1 MCMAAVSVLQT
12 DEFRD
17 WLDRLRDERAK
28 ARIAARIRRMEQE
41 NPGDVRALGGGLIEM
56 RIDFGPGY
64 RIYWVRRGRSI
75 ILLLCGGDKRS
86 QQRDITKARALIEEL
101 NG

>member
-1 MCMAAVSVLQT
+1 
-12 DEFRD
+12 
-17 WLDRLRDERAK
+17 
-28 ARIAARIRRMEQE
+28 
-41 NPGDVRALGGGLIEM
+41 M

-64 RIYWVRRGRSI
+64 RVYWVRRGRSI

>member
-1 MCMAAVSVLQT
+1 MAAVSVLQT

-28 ARIAARIRRMEQE
+28 ARIAARIRRMERE

>member
-1 MCMAAVSVLQT
+1 MAAVSVLQT

-28 ARIAARIRRMEQE
+28 AQIAARIRRMEQE

-101 NG
+101 IG

>member
-1 MCMAAVSVLQT
+1 MAAVSVLQT

-41 NPGDVRALGGGLIEM
+41 NRGDIRALGGGLIEM

>member
-1 MCMAAVSVLQT
+1 MAAVSVLQT

-101 NG
+101 IG

>member
-1 MCMAAVSVLQT
+1 MAAVSVLQT

-17 WLDRLRDERAK
+17 WLDRLRDDRAK
-28 ARIAARIRRMEQE
+28 ARIAARIRRMERE
-41 NPGDVRALGGGLIEM
+41 NPGEVRALGGGLIEM

>member
-1 MCMAAVSVLQT
+1 MAAVSVLQT

-17 WLDRLRDERAK
+17 WLDRLRDDRAK
-28 ARIAARIRRMEQE
+28 ARIAARIRRMERE
-41 NPGDVRALGGGLIEM
+41 NPGEVRALGGGLIEM

-101 NG
+101 N

>member
-1 MCMAAVSVLQT
+1 MAAVSVLQT

-17 WLDRLRDERAK
+17 WLDRLRDDRAK

>member
-1 MCMAAVSVLQT
+1 MNFGTGWIGYVTSARKHES
-12 DEFRD
+12 
-17 WLDRLRDERAK
+17 LRASGGWNRK
-28 ARIAARIRRMEQE
+28 IR
-41 NPGDVRALGGGLIEM
+41 GDIRALGRGLIEM

-64 RIYWVRRGRSI
+64 RVYWVRRGRSI

>member
-1 MCMAAVSVLQT
+1 MAAVSVLQT

>member
-1 MCMAAVSVLQT
+1 MAAVSVLQT

-28 ARIAARIRRMEQE
+28 ARIAARIRRMERE

-101 NG
+101 IG

>member
-1 MCMAAVSVLQT
+1 MAAVSVLQT

-64 RIYWVRRGRSI
+64 RVYWVRRGRSI

-101 NG
+101 NE

>member
-1 MCMAAVSVLQT
+1 MAAVSVLQT

-17 WLDRLRDERAK
+17 WLDRLRDDRAK
-28 ARIAARIRRMEQE
+28 ARIAARIRRMERE